1 MDALLLPAPSLA
13 RQGGE
18 SFSAYH
24 NHVRAPQKSDAWL
37 VLTPEELS
45 VGEFYDWCVQPSC
58 GAGVV
63 FSGTVRD
70 HAEGREGVSLLEYE
84 AYEEHVEPRLE
95 AIAVEMRNKWPN
107 LSRVVLAHR
116 TGALKV
122 GESSVVVA
130 VSSPH
135 RPDAFEAARFGIDTL
150 KATVPI
156 WKREVWKDGEDWAL
170 SSQDITDVRS
180 TDSVGKD

>member
-1 MDALLLPAPSLA
+1 LLSAPPLA

-24 NHVRAPQKSDAWL
+24 NHVRAPQNSDAWL
-37 VLTPEELS
+37 VLTSEELS

-58 GAGVV
+58 GAVVV

-70 HAEGREGVSLLEYE
+70 HAKGREGVSLLEYE
-84 AYEEHVEPRLE
+84 AYEQHVEPRLE
-95 AIAVEMRNKWPN
+95 AIAVEMRNKWPD

-116 TGALKV
+116 TGALSV

-150 KATVPI
+150 KATIPI

-180 TDSVGKD
+180 TNAVGKD